1 MEHTTINQSS
11 KQAQKQASSESAK
24 EVLAQLNPDYEIA
37 CRQISAKEVLAQ
49 LNPDYEI
56 ACRQINPPT
65 NSLQYIKF
73 KDFPAEHQEEIRRGL
88 ESIAQGN
95 SILMEEFK
103 SEKQS
108 S

>member
-1 MEHTTINQSS
+1 MEHTTLNQSS
-11 KQAQKQASSESAK
+11 RQAQQQGSSESAK
-24 EVLAQLNPDYEIA
+24 EVLAQLNPH
-37 CRQISAKEVLAQ
+37 
-49 LNPDYEI
+49 YEI
-56 ACRQINPPT
+56 ACRQINTPT

-73 KDFPAEHQEEIRRGL
+73 NELSAEHQEGIRRGL

-95 SILMEEFK
+95 SISMEEFK

>member
-1 MEHTTINQSS
+1 MEHTTLNQSIR
-11 KQAQKQASSESAK
+11 QTQQQASSESAK

-37 CRQISAKEVLAQ
+37 CRQI
-49 LNPDYEI
+49 NPL
-56 ACRQINPPT
+56 T
-65 NSLQYIKF
+65 NYLQYIKF
-73 KDFPAEHQEEIRRGL
+73 NELSAEHQEGIRRGL

-95 SILMEEFK
+95 SISMEEFK

>member
-1 MEHTTINQSS
+1 MEHTTLNQSN
-11 KQAQKQASSESAK
+11 KQTQQQTAISEITNA
-24 EVLAQLNPDYEIA
+24 
-37 CRQISAKEVLAQ
+37 VLAQ

-56 ACRQINPPT
+56 ACRQINTPT
-65 NSLQYIKF
+65 NSLEYIKF
-73 KDFPAEHQEEIRRGL
+73 KDFPAEHQEGIRRGL

-95 SILMEEFK
+95 SISMEEFK

>member
-1 MEHTTINQSS
+1 MEHTTLNQSS
-11 KQAQKQASSESAK
+11 RQAQQQASSE
-24 EVLAQLNPDYEIA
+24 
-37 CRQISAKEVLAQ
+37 SAKEVLAQ

-95 SILMEEFK
+95 SISMEELK

>member
-1 MEHTTINQSS
+1 MEHTTLNQSI
-11 KQAQKQASSESAK
+11 KQAQKQASSE
-24 EVLAQLNPDYEIA
+24 
-37 CRQISAKEVLAQ
+37 SAKEVLAQ

-73 KDFPAEHQEEIRRGL
+73 NELSAEHQEGIRRGL

>member
-1 MEHTTINQSS
+1 MEHTTLNQSI
-11 KQAQKQASSESAK
+11 KQAQKQASSE
-24 EVLAQLNPDYEIA
+24 
-37 CRQISAKEVLAQ
+37 SAKEVLAQ